1 MRNTKSCPFCGSFY
15 QVVEKYSSDTPDIPA
30 GYRIGCS
37 NCEIFTAP
45 CPTRDRAINQWNRR
59 AEEI

>member
-1 MRNTKSCPFCGSFY
+1 MRNAKSCPFCGSFY
-15 QVVEKYSSDTPDIPA
+15 QVVEKYSSDMPA
-30 GYRIGCS
+30 GYIIGCS

-45 CPTRDRAINQWNRR
+45 CPTRDCAINQWNRR